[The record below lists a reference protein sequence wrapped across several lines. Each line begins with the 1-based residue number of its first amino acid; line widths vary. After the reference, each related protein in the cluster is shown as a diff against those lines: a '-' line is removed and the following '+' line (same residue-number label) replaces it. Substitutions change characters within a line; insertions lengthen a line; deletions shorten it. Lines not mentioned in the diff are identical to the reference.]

1 VDELREPRQYEVMFI
16 IKPDLGAERTNDS
29 INQVVEHMESN
40 GCQVKRVERW
50 GIRRLAYEIKKGQ
63 KFREGYYVIIIFDC
77 DPQFA
82 EPFKR
87 WLMLRDE
94 VLRVLLVRSE
104 ADPTKPIKPPT
115 VEVLDV
121 YEEEL
126 TPPQTTASS
135 QASSQQSEKEG

>member
-1 VDELREPRQYEVMFI
+1 MREPRQYELMFI
-16 IKPDLGAERTNDS
+16 IKPDLGAEGTNDS
-29 INQVVEHMESN
+29 INQIIRHMESN

-50 GIRRLAYEIKKGQ
+50 GIRKLAYEIKKGQ
-63 KFREGYYVIIIFDC
+63 KYREGYYIIIIFDC

-115 VEVLDV
+115 AEVLDI

-126 TPPQTTASS
+126 VPSRSQTAASS
-135 QASSQQSEKEG
+135 QASSQ